1 LYNKIKKKILKKL
14 RKERI
19 FCKKK
24 NQRKIS
30 IEQCFE
36 YKKIKGF
43 SKTQVLRY
51 GFYRQS
57 DLKREKV
64 KKIAVDINPFL
75 KNINSSDPLFVCMK
89 GLAKLF
95 IGELVEISKQIMF
108 EKNDTVEWYEN
119 PLHFSHLFEGVKR
132 YFSKN

>member
-1 LYNKIKKKILKKL
+1 
-14 RKERI
+14 
-19 FCKKK
+19 
-24 NQRKIS
+24 
-30 IEQCFE
+30 
-36 YKKIKGF
+36 
-43 SKTQVLRY
+43 
-51 GFYRQS
+51 
-57 DLKREKV
+57 
-64 KKIAVDINPFL
+64 
-75 KNINSSDPLFVCMK
+75 MK